1 MFDLCLNRH
10 THKNMAF
17 RKRSSTILG
26 DALSRAN
33 SLKSIDPNL
42 DFGKGVSLAALI
54 AAVKSGEDKL
64 AEYNTELSKVDGL
77 SNEVDTLEAAANDL
91 STRLLS
97 GVATAYGKDSDEYE
111 KAGGT
116 RTSDVKRTPKA
127 VKTAKTS
134 GA

>member
-1 MFDLCLNRH
+1 M
-10 THKNMAF
+10 
-17 RKRSSTILG
+17 
-26 DALSRAN
+26 
-33 SLKSIDPNL
+33 
-42 DFGKGVSLAALI
+42 
-54 AAVKSGEDKL
+54 
-64 AEYNTELSKVDGL
+64 DGL